1 MLSLILRLSEP
12 YVLAAAVVPSVKRT
26 FGLLESTCLLVS
38 VTPAGFSPEVISALV
53 ADSLAVPG
61 LLEIPVLLEF
71 DIPPSLLLREGALF
85 TVRDEGE
92 VKPERE
98 LALCLSEEL
107 ALDMVCGVLEP
118 DLEED
123 AGTDLDVW
131 G

>member
-1 MLSLILRLSEP
+1 M
-12 YVLAAAVVPSVKRT
+12 KRT
-26 FGLLESTCLLVS
+26 FGLLESACLPVS
-38 VTPAGFSPEVISALV
+38 VVPAGFSPEVISALGT
-53 ADSLAVPG
+53 DSLAVPG

-71 DIPPSLLLREGALF
+71 DMPPSLLLREGALF

-98 LALCLSEEL
+98 LEPCLSEEL
-107 ALDMVCGVLEP
+107 ALDMVCGVLKP

>member
-1 MLSLILRLSEP
+1 MLGLS
-12 YVLAAAVVPSVKRT
+12 VCALAAPVVLSMKRT
-26 FGLLESTCLLVS
+26 FGLLESACLPVS
-38 VTPAGFSPEVISALV
+38 VALEEFCSEAISVLGAV
-53 ADSLAVPG
+53 SLAVPG

-71 DIPPSLLLREGALF
+71 DMPPSLLLREGTLF

-107 ALDMVCGVLEP
+107 ALDMVCWVLEP